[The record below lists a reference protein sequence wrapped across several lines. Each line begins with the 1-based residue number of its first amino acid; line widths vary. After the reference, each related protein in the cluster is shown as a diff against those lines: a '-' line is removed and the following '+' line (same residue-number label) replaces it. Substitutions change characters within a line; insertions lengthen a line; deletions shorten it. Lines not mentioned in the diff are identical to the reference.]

1 MDHPSLLAGMP
12 SDSEL
17 GPVRRSERR
26 AEKLNPKLPT
36 KRTHVPAKRYQLG
49 YDLGTD
55 GRFAKA
61 PRKHRRVIKKTV
73 CTKAIATPPSS
84 DPEEDNT
91 DETDVA
97 PPLPPEPEQVAPV
110 YTRPLP
116 TGRAVKWTAE
126 EDAKLYD
133 VMRSVLGIDRN
144 GYIEPCRIKAG
155 GWRAVAKAM
164 GFDDLDRAA
173 RRCHRRWFFTSPYTK
188 SLADKIRTRHNIM
201 AQQRKHSPWRRRP
214 VSDRNL
220 PPLED
225 DNGSDELDNLLGDE
239 DYGDIFGDLGDGPL
253 EGVPLTDFVDSCFDN
268 SSDAEAE
275 DAHMPVLTTD
285 ETLPAECDD
294 DIMPKISFK
303 TRLKRP
309 NRVANPIFSFI
320 FSSTNLGRTYNK
332 FGCTTQFGTAWE
344 KSETMPQVFGRRLK
358 KTRAFPAPAQSPSP
372 PDDVPV
378 PVLAMPIAATVAP
391 PLIQETLDSYLRIC
405 KGLASVDPK
414 AWVATGAPSARFLMK
429 EFEDC
434 AARVV
439 EAAKAMDV
447 SPPPPLASA

>member
-55 GRFAKA
+55 GRFTKA
-61 PRKHRRVIKKTV
+61 PRKHRRATKKKESA
-73 CTKAIATPPSS
+73 KAVATPPSS
-84 DPEEDNT
+84 DPEEDKT
-91 DETDVA
+91 DETDVT
-97 PPLPPEPEQVAPV
+97 PPLPPEPEQAMLAC
-110 YTRPLP
+110 TRPLP

-133 VMRSVLGIDRN
+133 VMRRVLGIDSD
-144 GYIEPCRIKAG
+144 GYIEPHRVKAG

-173 RRCHRRWFFTSPYTK
+173 RRCHRRWFYTSPSTK
-188 SLADKIRTRHNIM
+188 HLANQIRKRHNLM
-201 AQQRKHSPWRRRP
+201 AQQRKHTPWRGRP
-214 VSDRNL
+214 VTDRNL
-220 PPLED
+220 PQFED
-225 DNGSDELDNLLGDE
+225 DDKSDELDNLLEDE
-239 DYGDIFGDLGDGPL
+239 DYGDLFGDDLNDCPL
-253 EGVPLTDFVDSCFDN
+253 EGVPLTDFVNSCFDN
-268 SSDAEAE
+268 ASDAEG

-285 ETLPAECDD
+285 ETLPDECDD
-294 DIMPKISFK
+294 IIVPRICFK

-309 NRVANPIFSFI
+309 DRVANPIFAFT

-332 FGCTTQFGTAWE
+332 FGCTTQFVTAWE
-344 KSETMPQVFGRRLK
+344 KGETMPQVFGRRLK
-358 KTRAFPAPAQSPSP
+358 KVRAFPAPAQSPSP
-372 PDDVPV
+372 PDDAPI
-378 PVLAMPIAATVAP
+378 PVLAATVAP

-414 AWVATGAPSARFLMK
+414 AFAGAPSARFLMK

-434 AARVV
+434 AARVAQ
-439 EAAKAMDV
+439 AAKAMHV
-447 SPPPPLASA
+447 SPPPLAIA

>member
-1 MDHPSLLAGMP
+1 MP

-55 GRFAKA
+55 GRFTKA
-61 PRKHRRVIKKTV
+61 PRKKYRRATKKKESAKEV
-73 CTKAIATPPSS
+73 ATPPSS
-84 DPEEDNT
+84 DPEEDETDNT
-91 DETDVA
+91 DEPDVT
-97 PPLPPEPEQVAPV
+97 PPLPPEPEQALLA

-126 EDAKLYD
+126 EDAMLCD
-133 VMRSVLGIDRN
+133 AMQRVLGMDCH
-144 GYIEPCRIKAG
+144 GYIEPLRVKAG

-173 RRCHRRWFFTSPYTK
+173 RRCHRRWFYTSPSTK
-188 SLADKIRTRHNIM
+188 HLANQIRKRHNLM
-201 AQQRKHSPWRRRP
+201 AQQRKHTPCRLRP
-214 VSDRNL
+214 VRDRDM
-220 PPLED
+220 PQFED
-225 DNGSDELDNLLGDE
+225 DDKSDELNTLLEDE
-239 DYGDIFGDLGDGPL
+239 DYGDLFGDDLNDCPL
-253 EGVPLTDFVDSCFDN
+253 EGAPLTDFVDSCFDN
-268 SSDAEAE
+268 ASDAEG

-285 ETLPAECDD
+285 ETLPDECDD
-294 DIMPKISFK
+294 IIVPKISFK
-303 TRLKRP
+303 TRSKRP
-309 NRVANPIFSFI
+309 DRVANPIFAFT

-358 KTRAFPAPAQSPSP
+358 KARAFPAPAQSPSP
-372 PDDVPV
+372 PDDAPI
-378 PVLAMPIAATVAP
+378 PVLAATVAP

-414 AWVATGAPSARFLMK
+414 AFAGAPSARFLMK

-434 AARVV
+434 AARVAQ
-439 EAAKAMDV
+439 AAKAMRV
-447 SPPPPLASA
+447 LSPPPPLAIA

>member
-1 MDHPSLLAGMP
+1 MSLPADMP

-17 GPVRRSERR
+17 GPIRRSERR
-26 AEKLNPKLPT
+26 AEKLKSKLPA
-36 KRTHVPAKRYQLG
+36 KRTHVPTKRYQLG

-61 PRKHRRVIKKTV
+61 PRKKYRRA
-73 CTKAIATPPSS
+73 TKQKGSAAKAVATPPSS
-84 DPEEDNT
+84 DPEEDETDET

-97 PPLPPEPEQVAPV
+97 PPLPTEPEQTMLA

-133 VMRSVLGIDRN
+133 AMRRVLGMN
-144 GYIEPCRIKAG
+144 GHGHIEPFRIKTG

-164 GFDDLDRAA
+164 GFNDLDRAA
-173 RRCHRRWFFTSPYTK
+173 RRCHRRWFFTSPSTK
-188 SLADKIRTRHNIM
+188 HLANQIRKRHNLM
-201 AQQRKHSPWRRRP
+201 AQQRKHTPWRRRP
-214 VSDRNL
+214 VRDRDL
-220 PPLED
+220 PQFED
-225 DNGSDELDNLLGDE
+225 ADKSDELGELLGDE
-239 DYGDIFGDLGDGPL
+239 DYGDLFGDLDDCPL
-253 EGVPLTDFVDSCFDN
+253 EGVPLTDFVNSCFDN
-268 SSDAEAE
+268 ASDAEG

-285 ETLPAECDD
+285 ELLPAECDD
-294 DIMPKISFK
+294 IIVPKICFK
-303 TRLKRP
+303 TRSKRP
-309 NRVANPIFSFI
+309 DRVANPIFFFT

-358 KTRAFPAPAQSPSP
+358 KARAFPAPAQSPSP
-372 PDDVPV
+372 PDDAPV
-378 PVLAMPIAATVAP
+378 PVLATPMAATVAP

-414 AWVATGAPSARFLMK
+414 AFAGAPSARFLMK

-434 AARVV
+434 AARVA
-439 EAAKAMDV
+439 EAAKTMGV
-447 SPPPPLASA
+447 SPPPPLAIA